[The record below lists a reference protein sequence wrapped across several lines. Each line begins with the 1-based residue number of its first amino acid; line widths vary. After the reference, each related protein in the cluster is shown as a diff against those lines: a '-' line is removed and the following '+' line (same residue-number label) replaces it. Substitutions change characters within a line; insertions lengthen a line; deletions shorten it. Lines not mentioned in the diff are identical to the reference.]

1 MNVPL
6 VLLPGM
12 MCDGRLFSNQIGIL
26 SARLP
31 IHIAPITGHDSIPA
45 LAQQVLEQ
53 APPRFSVAGLSMGGI
68 VAMEL
73 YRQAPDRIVRLALM
87 DTNPLAEKEEI
98 RSRREVQIAKVQ
110 DGGLRQVMEE
120 EMKPLYLVGG
130 PRRLQILKIC
140 MAMALGLG
148 EEVFIHQSVALQG
161 RPDQQNTLRTIKVPT
176 LILHGEG
183 DQLCPPERH
192 ELMHEL
198 IPGSRLVVIEGAGHL
213 PTLEQPERVTETLL
227 DWIQW

>member
-12 MCDGRLFSNQIGIL
+12 MCDGRLFSDQVGIL

-31 IHIAPITGHDSIPA
+31 IHIAPITGHDSISA
-45 LAQQVLEQ
+45 LARQVLEQ
-53 APPRFSVAGLSMGGI
+53 APPRFSLAGLSMGGI

-73 YRQAPDRIVRLALM
+73 YRQAPDRVVRLALM

-98 RSRREVQIAKVQ
+98 KSRREVQIAKVQ
-110 DGGLRQVMEE
+110 GGGLGRVMEE
-120 EMKPLYLVGG
+120 EMKPLYLIGG
-130 PRRLQILKIC
+130 PRRQKILEIC
-140 MAMALGLG
+140 MEMALGLG
-148 EEVFIHQSVALQG
+148 EKVFIRQSIALQG
-161 RPDQQNTLRTIKVPT
+161 RPDQQGTLRTVKVPT

-192 ELMHEL
+192 RLMHEL
-198 IPGSRLVVIEGAGHL
+198 IPGSTLMVIEGAGHL
-213 PTLEQPERVTETLL
+213 PTLEQPERVTEALL
-227 DWIQW
+227 NWLQR

>member
-12 MCDGRLFSNQIGIL
+12 MCDGRLFSDQVGVL

-31 IHIAPITGHDSIPA
+31 IHISPITGHDSISA
-45 LAQQVLEQ
+45 LARQVLDQ
-53 APPRFSVAGLSMGGI
+53 APTRFSLAGLSMGGI

-73 YRQAPDRIVRLALM
+73 CKQAPERIVRLALM

-98 RSRREVQIAKVQ
+98 RSRREVQIARVKH
-110 DGGLRQVMEE
+110 GGLRKVMEE
-120 EMKPLYLVGG
+120 EMKPLYLIGG
-130 PRRLQILKIC
+130 PRRPQILEIC
-140 MAMALGLG
+140 MEMALGLG
-148 EEVFIHQSVALQG
+148 KEVFIRQSIALQG
-161 RPDQQNTLRTIKVPT
+161 RPDQQETLRSVRVPT
-176 LILHGEG
+176 LILHGEA

-198 IPGSRLVVIEGAGHL
+198 IPGSKLVTIGGAGHL
-213 PTLEQPERVTETLL
+213 PTLEQPEQVTEALL
-227 DWIQW
+227 DWLGQ